1 MSPVSANKRPARK
14 TLLQRLGSIRSLAGA
29 MMLFVVASPAFA
41 DDIAGKWAL
50 ETSNFDN
57 NCKIVGSF
65 NFTATAVKNTYSCE
79 FVSEQICGDAKKPD
93 LYIKVKQSCTA
104 QRVGRQV
111 AIKSK
116 VVSVVDRK
124 PQIPAP
130 ELSYYADNFILTL
143 QKNMAEMLG
152 GHYDEQRN
160 LKARF
165 WREEALIS

>member
-1 MSPVSANKRPARK
+1 MTSNGKRFGWLR
-14 TLLQRLGSIRSLAGA
+14 RLGSRRALASA
-29 MMLFVVASPAFA
+29 AMLFVAASPAFA
-41 DDIAGKWAL
+41 DDLAGKWAM
-50 ETSNFDN
+50 ETSKFDGS
-57 NCKIVGSF
+57 CKIVGSF
-65 NFTATAVKNTYSCE
+65 TMNATALKNTYNCE
-79 FVSEQICGDAKKPD
+79 FVSEQICGDEKKPD

-124 PQIPAP
+124 PAIPNP
-130 ELSYYADNFILTL
+130 EQFYYADNFILTL